1 MHVLIVED
9 DPLMVSYLKASLE
22 AEGVSVDVAYDG
34 ITGLEKAM
42 SRYFDAITLD
52 IMLPGIN
59 GYEVC
64 RELRDAQVATPI
76 LMLTAKDG
84 EYDEADAFDFGADD
98 FLRKPFSLVVLSA
111 RLRALARRGGV
122 AQGSVLTAG
131 DLVLDESARRVTRAG
146 GKIELTPREFAL
158 LEALMRNKGQALSKT
173 QLLELVW
180 GHDHL
185 GADSVVEVYIGY
197 LRRKVDDPY
206 PVKLI
211 STVRGVG
218 YRLEEGDAR

>member
-1 MHVLIVED
+1 MRILVVED
-9 DPLMVSYLKASLE
+9 EPRMATYLERCLE
-22 AEGVSVDVAYDG
+22 AEGFEVEVSGDG
-34 ITGLEKAM
+34 ETALAKALAGG
-42 SRYFDAITLD
+42 FDAITLD
-52 IMLPGIN
+52 IMLPGMS
-59 GYEVC
+59 GYTVC
-64 RELRDAQVATPI
+64 SELRKMGVDVPI

-84 EYDEADAFDFGADD
+84 EYDEADALDLGADD

>member
-173 QLLELVW
+173 QLLELAW